1 VFTCPK
7 RAGVT
12 IDLAAEELSHKGQ
25 LYFLTL
31 DYIITLSVFLLT
43 KLPHLAHDNDNV
55 YGE

>member
-1 VFTCPK
+1 VFTCSK
-7 RAGVT
+7 HAGVT

-43 KLPHLAHDNDNV
+43 KLPHLAHNNDNV
-55 YGE
+55 HGE